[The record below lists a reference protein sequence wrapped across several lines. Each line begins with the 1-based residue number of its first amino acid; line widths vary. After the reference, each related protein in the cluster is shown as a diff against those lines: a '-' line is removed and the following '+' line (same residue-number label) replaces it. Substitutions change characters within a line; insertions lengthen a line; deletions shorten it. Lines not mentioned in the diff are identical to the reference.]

1 MSPSF
6 TEGEFIRFPFSLVL
20 SKLSFKF
27 GNEIQALC
35 DLKYM
40 GEDAGVL
47 HSRGW
52 GESGICGALST

>member
-6 TEGEFIRFPFSLVL
+6 TEGELIRFPFSLVL

-27 GNEIQALC
+27 RNEIQALC

-52 GESGICGALST
+52 GKVGSVGL